1 MTRQEKDRAIRYLI
15 ETRQLEIE
23 EIEKGIVLATM
34 QLEQMTSPN
43 ADLRVLSGIRKRR
56 EELEGEWEKVKREL
70 SDLNAGILPD
80 MSKNEEKVRRAAAK
94 LKETMD
100 AGKIIKE
107 NAGDDAVALHKS
119 IHDNLDPDKK

>member
-1 MTRQEKDRAIRYLI
+1 MTRQEKDRALRYLI
-15 ETRQLEIE
+15 ETRQLEVE

-34 QLEQMTSPN
+34 QLEQMTGPN
-43 ADLRVLSGIRKRR
+43 ADLRVLGGIRRRR
-56 EELEGEWEKVKREL
+56 EELESEWEKVKREL

-100 AGKIIKE
+100 AGKVIKE
-107 NAGDDAVALHKS
+107 KAGDDAVALHKS
-119 IHDNLDPDKK
+119 IHDKFDPDKK

>member
-1 MTRQEKDRAIRYLI
+1 MTRQEKDIALRYLI
-15 ETRQLEIE
+15 KNRQAEAE
-23 EIEKGIVLATM
+23 EIEKGIVLATL
-34 QLEQMTSPN
+34 QLENMTSPN

-56 EELEGEWEKVKREL
+56 EELESEWEKVKREL

-80 MSKNEEKVRRAAAK
+80 MSKSEEKVKRVAAN
-94 LKETMD
+94 LKETNS

-107 NAGDDAVALHKS
+107 KAGDDAVALHKS